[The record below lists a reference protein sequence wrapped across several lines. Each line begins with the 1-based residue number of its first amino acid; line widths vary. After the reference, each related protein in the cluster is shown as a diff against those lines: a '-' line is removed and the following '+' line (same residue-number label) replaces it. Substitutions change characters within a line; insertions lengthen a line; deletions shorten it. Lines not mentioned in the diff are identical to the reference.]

1 MGTTIQNTIHNRLG
15 LSSMSLNRRH
25 GPLSREEVAEHKELR
40 KKLYERIRQLRMT
53 EYIDD
58 DEEPE
63 IFLDVS

>member
-1 MGTTIQNTIHNRLG
+1 
-15 LSSMSLNRRH
+15 MSLNRRH
-25 GPLSREEVAEHKELR
+25 GPLSSEEVAEHRELR

-53 EYIDD
+53 EYMDD

>member
-1 MGTTIQNTIHNRLG
+1 
-15 LSSMSLNRRH
+15 MSLDKRTGTMTN
-25 GPLSREEVAEHKELR
+25 EEKEEQKKLR
-40 KKLYERIRQLRMT
+40 KQLRERIKQLRMT